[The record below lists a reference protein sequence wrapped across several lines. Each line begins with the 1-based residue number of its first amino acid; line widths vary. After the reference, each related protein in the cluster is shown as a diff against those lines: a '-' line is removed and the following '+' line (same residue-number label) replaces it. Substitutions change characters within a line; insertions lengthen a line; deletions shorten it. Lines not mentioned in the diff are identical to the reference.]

1 MFSCST
7 PSFCVKKDSIRLM
20 LEPTSPMFSPFS
32 RSRFFHIFFS
42 VSAVWWTFPSALP
55 KELVVEIAYLAL
67 LCHASRWEE
76 HTFPPYL
83 GKIPFWLYNK
93 FQMGWNHQLL
103 LYSRPFSSNASM
115 FDHLLFST
123 HHKWLAKTPLES
135 RIMDRW
141 RFGWFDFLTFL
152 CAQFF
157 LHRKLQKQLFSNNKI
172 GGKCLN
178 E

>member
-1 MFSCST
+1 
-7 PSFCVKKDSIRLM
+7 M

-93 FQMGWNHQLL
+93 FQMGWVETTNYYYTRVHFQ
-103 LYSRPFSSNASM
+103 A
-115 FDHLLFST
+115 T
-123 HHKWLAKTPLES
+123 HPCSIIFCFRLTTSDLPKHPWRAGSWIDDVLVGLIFWHFFAPSFFYTANFKNNFLATIKLVANVW
-135 RIMDRW
+135 MNKD
-141 RFGWFDFLTFL
+141 DDDDDV
-152 CAQFF
+152 FF
-157 LHRKLQKQLFSNNKI
+157 R
-172 GGKCLN
+172 
-178 E
+178 